1 MSKLFLLNFVQNH
14 IPTEAISKIIISLN
28 SNLLIFL
35 FQYWILNI
43 TDNSN
48 QVPSLQKE
56 FFTGFISVV
65 SEIDC
70 ARVYSVSGQE
80 MIRKLPDFLVN
91 VYVSGSVSPGA
102 ELRLATEEFMKGSH
116 RADEY
121 IRRYLTMSNGN
132 FQLSVA

>member
-1 MSKLFLLNFVQNH
+1 M
-14 IPTEAISKIIISLN
+14 
-28 SNLLIFL
+28 
-35 FQYWILNI
+35 
-43 TDNSN
+43 
-48 QVPSLQKE
+48 
-56 FFTGFISVV
+56 V

-91 VYVSGSVSPGA
+91 IYVSGSVSPGA

-121 IRRYLTMSNGN
+121 IRRYLIEDLCVNRAKWN
-132 FQLSVA
+132 FLWLNRD

>member
-1 MSKLFLLNFVQNH
+1 M
-14 IPTEAISKIIISLN
+14 
-28 SNLLIFL
+28 
-35 FQYWILNI
+35 
-43 TDNSN
+43 
-48 QVPSLQKE
+48 
-56 FFTGFISVV
+56 V

-91 VYVSGSVSPGA
+91 IYVSGSVSPGA

-121 IRRYLTMSNGN
+121 IRRYLLK
-132 FQLSVA
+132 FFFLKSVKFGHSEKATKI

>member
-1 MSKLFLLNFVQNH
+1 M
-14 IPTEAISKIIISLN
+14 
-28 SNLLIFL
+28 
-35 FQYWILNI
+35 
-43 TDNSN
+43 
-48 QVPSLQKE
+48 
-56 FFTGFISVV
+56 V

-91 VYVSGSVSPGA
+91 IYVSGSVSPGA

-121 IRRYLTMSNGN
+121 IRRYLIEDLCVEVYFFPKANN
-132 FQLSVA
+132 FGSIKDLIN

>member
-1 MSKLFLLNFVQNH
+1 M
-14 IPTEAISKIIISLN
+14 
-28 SNLLIFL
+28 
-35 FQYWILNI
+35 
-43 TDNSN
+43 
-48 QVPSLQKE
+48 
-56 FFTGFISVV
+56 V

-91 VYVSGSVSPGA
+91 IYVSGSVSPGA

-121 IRRYLTMSNGN
+121 IRRYLLECFSSKVGN
-132 FQLSVA
+132 RNSYSSIDAKITAAWPKQIRFHALIDSWISV

>member
-1 MSKLFLLNFVQNH
+1 M
-14 IPTEAISKIIISLN
+14 
-28 SNLLIFL
+28 
-35 FQYWILNI
+35 
-43 TDNSN
+43 
-48 QVPSLQKE
+48 
-56 FFTGFISVV
+56 V

-91 VYVSGSVSPGA
+91 IYVSGSVSPGA

-121 IRRYLTMSNGN
+121 IRRYVLIY
-132 FQLSVA
+132 LSFFFSKVSKFENIKVLIY

>member
-1 MSKLFLLNFVQNH
+1 M
-14 IPTEAISKIIISLN
+14 
-28 SNLLIFL
+28 
-35 FQYWILNI
+35 
-43 TDNSN
+43 
-48 QVPSLQKE
+48 
-56 FFTGFISVV
+56 V

-91 VYVSGSVSPGA
+91 IYVSGSVSPGA

-121 IRRYLTMSNGN
+121 IRRYLTIEDLCVNGAKWN
-132 FQLSVA
+132 HVKWKFSAFCGLTNTYTVVK

>member
-1 MSKLFLLNFVQNH
+1 M
-14 IPTEAISKIIISLN
+14 
-28 SNLLIFL
+28 
-35 FQYWILNI
+35 
-43 TDNSN
+43 
-48 QVPSLQKE
+48 
-56 FFTGFISVV
+56 V

-91 VYVSGSVSPGA
+91 IYVSGSVSPGA

-121 IRRYLTMSNGN
+121 IRRYVLICLFKFFSSKVSKFENSN
-132 FQLSVA
+132 